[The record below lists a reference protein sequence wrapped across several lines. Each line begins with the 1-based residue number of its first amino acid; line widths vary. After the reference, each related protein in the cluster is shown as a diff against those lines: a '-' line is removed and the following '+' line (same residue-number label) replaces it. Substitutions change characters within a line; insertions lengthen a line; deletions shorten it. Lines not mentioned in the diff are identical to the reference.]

1 LSRGY
6 IDMGVQERFD
16 LWKAREERRKYLGP
30 MPLCALP
37 STMLEAMRA
46 VKREMNNAYEVSE
59 RRDCER
65 RLRRILE
72 LYEAYA

>member
-1 LSRGY
+1 
-6 IDMGVQERFD
+6 MGVQERFD